1 MNTTSQPL
9 VRLPVLLRILPAL
22 FAASCATRPPDVA
35 TPTLAPAAATPTITI
50 NADQVKGPSSP
61 ALYGLMTEEINYAYD
76 GGLYAELLRNRAFL
90 DSADEPVH
98 WSLVKDADAAGA
110 IALDK
115 TQPLNDAI
123 PVSLKLDLTAASAK
137 SRAGIANDGYWGI
150 GVRPE
155 TTYRA
160 SFFAKAAPGF
170 SGPLT
175 IALESNDG
183 ATVFAHADVTGV
195 TGEWKKFAVK
205 LTTGKGF
212 SPSATNRLAIRASAP
227 GTLWFGFVSLFP
239 PTLNN
244 RPNGLRPDIMQ
255 LLAEYKP
262 AFLRF
267 PGGNYLEGND
277 IKNYFAWK
285 KTLGDITS
293 RPGHMSPWR
302 YRSTDGLGLLEFLE
316 WCEDLKMEP
325 LLAVFSGLLL
335 GQGGEILPGETL
347 QPYVQEALDEIEYV
361 TGDVNTTWG
370 ARRAKDGHPAP
381 FKLTYVEIGNEDWRG
396 DYNGRFKQF
405 HDAIKAKYPNLQ
417 LIDASI
423 RGGVNEQ
430 GRLVSRATDRTA
442 EVHDHHLYTNSEF
455 QSEFTSTSYDN
466 YDRTG
471 PKVFE
476 GEWATRVPSTSPTP
490 NFAGAL
496 GDAAYMTGFERNS
509 DVVIMASYAPLF
521 VNVSNALAGRGAP
534 GSSMQ
539 WPVNLIGYDALG
551 SYGSPAFYAQVMFNH
566 NRGDQILASTA
577 SNVGT
582 RPWQAPAGRG
592 GGQAPAPREVP
603 TLFHAVTRDS
613 KTGVIYLKIVNPLGT
628 PQEVRVDIK
637 GATSVAAKGES
648 VIMKADSLEATNS
661 LAEPKKIVPVTASE
675 TGLGASFTRTL
686 APYSINIL
694 KLSSK

>member
-1 MNTTSQPL
+1 MRPHLSTP
-9 VRLPVLLRILPAL
+9 LLRFLRALPAL
-22 FAASCATRPPDVA
+22 ILAIGGIRAADVA
-35 TPTLAPAAATPTITI
+35 APAPAATPTITI
-50 NADQVKGPSSP
+50 NADQIKGPSSA
-61 ALYGLMTEEINYAYD
+61 ALYGLMTEEINYSYD
-76 GGLYAELLRNRAFL
+76 GGLYAELIRNRAFL
-90 DSADEPVH
+90 DSESEPVN

-123 PVSLKLDLTAASAK
+123 PVSLKLEVTSASAK
-137 SRAGIANDGYWGI
+137 AHAGIANGGYWGI

-175 IALESNDG
+175 VSLENNDG

-195 TGEWKKFAVK
+195 TGKWKKFEVK
-205 LTTGKGF
+205 LTTGRGF
-212 SPSATNRLAIRASAP
+212 QPSATNRLTIRASAP

-239 PTLNN
+239 PTLNS

-277 IKNYFAWK
+277 IKNYFNWK
-285 KTLGDITS
+285 KTLGDVS
-293 RPGHMSPWR
+293 ARPGHMSPWR
-302 YRSTDGLGLLEFLE
+302 YRSTDGMGLLEFLE

-335 GQGGEILPGETL
+335 GQGGEILPGEAL

-361 TGDVNTTWG
+361 TGGVNTTWG

-423 RGGVNEQ
+423 RGGVNEK
-430 GRLVSRATDRTA
+430 GRLVSRATDLTA
-442 EVHDHHLYTNSEF
+442 EVHDHHLYTNSEL
-455 QSEFTSTSYDN
+455 QSEFTSNAYDN
-466 YDRTG
+466 YDRKG

-476 GEWATRVPSTSPTP
+476 GEWATRVPSTSATP
-490 NFAGAL
+490 NFAAAL

-521 VNVSNALAGRGAP
+521 VNVSNALPGRGNP
-534 GSSMQ
+534 NSSMQ
-539 WPVNLIGYDALG
+539 WAVNLIGYDALG

-566 NRGDQILASTA
+566 NRGDQILASSAT
-577 SNVGT
+577 NVGT
-582 RPWQAPAGRG
+582 RTWQAPAGRG

-603 TLFHAVTRDS
+603 TLFHSVTRDS
-613 KTGVIYLKIVNPLGT
+613 KTGVIYLKMVNPLGT
-628 PQEVRVDIK
+628 PQDVHVDIK
-637 GATSVAAKGES
+637 GVASVAARGES

-661 LAEPKKIVPVTASE
+661 IMEPKKIVPVNATE
-675 TGLGASFTRTL
+675 TGLGATFNRTL